1 MVDRDLIPE
10 DSIYLTINFRNL
22 GAYQW
27 QPKEISKA
35 LNKNLRY

>member
-1 MVDRDLIPE
+1 
-10 DSIYLTINFRNL
+10 LTFNFRNL

-27 QPKEISKA
+27 QPKEINKS